1 MNDWMTYWLNQPHSY
16 ALAAI
21 PVVAALVGW
30 LTNWLALAMTF
41 KPIEFVGYRPLR
53 LGWQGIVPAKSG
65 KMAGIVV
72 DNALAKLADVSE
84 LFQAMEP
91 EKIAEHIASTID
103 ARIEDYIDDV
113 MRENHAVL
121 WERVPM
127 MVRRRVYA
135 RTRRQLP
142 EVMDNIVEDM
152 AANIEHLVDL
162 RDMVVRMMRANKALV
177 VRVFTEVGANELRF
191 VVRSGAYFGF
201 LFGVLELAI
210 FAAYPEPWL
219 LPVFGF
225 VVGYLTNWLAL
236 NLIFRPVEPL
246 SWGPLHLHG
255 LFMRRKSEVA
265 DKLSA
270 LTTAEIINLRNL
282 MLEVLTGPQAG
293 KTRAIVKRHLRPLLD
308 SSVIRTALQ
317 LAMGAEAYVDLKNT
331 VTDRAVSM
339 SLDSISAADFSDER
353 SKIIDQVFS
362 ERLKAMS
369 NSAFQDLLRPAFKED
384 EFILIS
390 LGALLGGAAGI
401 LQWALMSGL

>member
-1 MNDWMTYWLNQPHSY
+1 MNDWLTAWLNQPQAY
-16 ALAAI
+16 TYLAI

-41 KPIEFVGYRPLR
+41 KPIEFIGFRSLR

-72 DNALAKLADVSE
+72 DNALAKLADLSE

-91 EKIAEHIASTID
+91 DKIAEHIVSNID
-103 ARIEDYIDDV
+103 GRIEDYIDEV
-113 MRENHAVL
+113 MRENHALL
-121 WERVPM
+121 WERVPL

-152 AANIEHLVDL
+152 AANIEQLVDL

-177 VRVFTEVGANELRF
+177 VRVFTEVGAKELSF

-201 LFGVLELAI
+201 LFGLIELAI
-210 FAAYPEPWL
+210 FMMYPEPWL
-219 LPVFGF
+219 LPLFGF

-236 NLIFRPVEPL
+236 NLIFRPVEPMH
-246 SWGPLHLHG
+246 WGPLHVHG
-255 LFMRRKSEVA
+255 LFMRRKEEVA

-282 MLEVLTGPQAG
+282 MVEVLTGPQAD

-308 SSVIRTALQ
+308 SSVIRAALQ
-317 LAMGAEAYVDLKNT
+317 LAMGAEAFVDLKNT

-339 SLDSISAADFSDER
+339 SLDSITKADFSEER
-353 SKIIDQVFS
+353 SKIIHQVFS
-362 ERLKAMS
+362 ARLKTMS

-384 EFILIS
+384 EWTLIG
-390 LGALLGGAAGI
+390 LGAVLGGMAGM
-401 LQWALMSGL
+401 LQWLLMIGL

>member
-1 MNDWMTYWLNQPHSY
+1 MNDW
-16 ALAAI
+16 LAAGLDYAHDPLFLAI
-21 PVVAALVGW
+21 PLVAALVGW

-41 KPIEFVGYRPLR
+41 KPIEFVGFRPLR

-72 DNALAKLADVSE
+72 DNALAKLADLSE

-91 EKIAEHIASTID
+91 EKIAEHIAANID
-103 ARIEDYIDDV
+103 ERLEDYIDEV

-121 WERVPM
+121 WERVPL

-152 AANIEHLVDL
+152 AANIEQLVDL
-162 RDMVVRMMRANKALV
+162 RDMVVRMMRANKVLV
-177 VRVFTEVGANELRF
+177 VRVFTEVGAKELRF

-201 LFGVLELAI
+201 LFGLLELLI
-210 FAAYPEPWL
+210 FSVYPAPWL
-219 LPVFGF
+219 LPLGGF

-236 NLIFRPVEPL
+236 NLIFRPVEPI

-255 LFMRRKSEVA
+255 LFMRRKAEVA
-265 DKLSA
+265 SKLSA

-282 MLEVLTGPQAG
+282 MVEVLTGPQAG

-308 SSVIRTALQ
+308 SPVIRAALQ
-317 LAMGAEAYVDLKNT
+317 IAMGAEAYVDLKNS
-331 VTDRAVSM
+331 VTDRAVAM
-339 SLDSISAADFSDER
+339 SLDSITAADFSEER
-353 SKIIDQVFS
+353 SKIIDNVFS
-362 ERLKAMS
+362 ERLQAMS
-369 NSAFQDLLRPAFKED
+369 NRAFQELLRPAFKED
-384 EFILIS
+384 EWILIG
-390 LGALLGGAAGI
+390 LGAALGGVAGL
-401 LQWALMSGL
+401 LQWLLMIGL

>member
-255 LFMRRKSEVA
+255 LFMRRKAEVA

>member
-1 MNDWMTYWLNQPHSY
+1 MNDWLTAWLEQPQAYTYL
-16 ALAAI
+16 AI

-41 KPIEFVGYRPLR
+41 KPIEFVGFRPLR

-72 DNALAKLADVSE
+72 DNALAKLADLSE

-91 EKIAEHIASTID
+91 EKIAEHIAKSID
-103 ARIEDYIDDV
+103 ERIEDYIDEV

-121 WERVPM
+121 WERVPL

-152 AANIEHLVDL
+152 AANIEQLVDL

-201 LFGVLELAI
+201 LFGLLELGI
-210 FAAYPEPWL
+210 YLYYPEPWL
-219 LPVFGF
+219 LPLFGF

-236 NLIFRPVEPL
+236 NLIFRPVEPI

-282 MLEVLTGPQAG
+282 MVEVLTGPQAG

-308 SSVIRTALQ
+308 SSVIRAALQ
-317 LAMGAEAYVDLKNT
+317 LAMGAEAYIDLKNT
-331 VTDRAVSM
+331 VTDRAVAM
-339 SLDSISAADFSDER
+339 SLDSITEASFSDER
-353 SKIIDQVFS
+353 SQVIDRVFS
-362 ERLKAMS
+362 GRLKAMS

-384 EFILIS
+384 EWILIG
-390 LGALLGGAAGI
+390 LGALLGGVAGM
-401 LQWALMSGL
+401 LQWLLMVGL